1 VANKTNQNQPLRHP
15 RKTIMPKLTVDG
27 IGVFDIPQGKRLIAA
42 LREEAGTDQLH
53 ACGGK
58 ARCTT
63 CRVEFL
69 AGEPEQITAAE
80 KAILEARGVSG
91 VRLSCQIACDHDMTV
106 RVISRLEGSGRKDC
120 GSPYTPDIEPQPA
133 EWVSK

>member
-1 VANKTNQNQPLRHP
+1 
-15 RKTIMPKLTVDG
+15 MPKLTVDG

-106 RVISRLEGSGRKDC
+106 RLSLHTRNRTSACGMGFQVIDNHPRVLWRFWVWRGCWSRNKKFHLG
-120 GSPYTPDIEPQPA
+120 
-133 EWVSK
+133 

>member
-1 VANKTNQNQPLRHP
+1 V
-15 RKTIMPKLTVDG
+15 PKLTVDG
-27 IGVFDIPQGKRLIAA
+27 IGVFDVPQGKRLIAA

-91 VRLSCQIACDHDMTV
+91 VRLGCQIACDHDMTV

-120 GSPYTPDIEPQPA
+120 GSPYTPEIEPQPV